1 MHRLRL
7 TVYAA
12 CLALAAAWTSLDGD
26 GLQAAQGAK
35 VRVGYIN
42 NVQSAALVQLKSLS
56 QEENLDIE
64 LVPFTRYP
72 DVQKALAVDSVDVGV
87 IAPNGLPA
95 AVAQGDRNVVAIMDL
110 VYGGNSMVAR
120 NGVQINAFSD
130 LKGKRI
136 GLAEGG
142 ISWMMFMMLLEQHKL
157 PYTDI
162 KALNFTAA
170 TDAVN
175 ALKHGDMDVVDLWEP
190 FVSQA
195 VASGYGQVTPVVN
208 YRETALAGM
217 NGLLAASRTFSH
229 SHEDAL
235 VATLKLVL
243 KAEKQLEADQQ
254 LWISLVRGYS
264 NLDDATIKSALAGIR
279 YGGPK
284 LSLSKLDAVAAFI
297 FKVGM
302 VRNDVT
308 GKLGENVNARFLARA
323 EGKNEG
329 EVLK

>member
-1 MHRLRL
+1 MHGSRGRWLSL
-7 TVYAA
+7 GGDS
-12 CLALAAAWTSLDGD
+12 LLAADV
-26 GLQAAQGAK
+26 AK

-42 NVQSAALVQLKSLS
+42 NVQSAALVQLKTLS
-56 QEENLDIE
+56 KDENLDIE

-95 AVAQGDRNVVAIMDL
+95 AVAQGDRNVIGVMDL
-110 VYGGNSMVAR
+110 VYGGNSMVVR
-120 NGVQINAFSD
+120 KGVQINEFAD
-130 LKGKRI
+130 LRGKRI

-142 ISWMMFMMLLEQHKL
+142 ISWMMFMMLLEQHKV

-162 KALNFTAA
+162 QALNFSAA

-195 VASGYGQVTPVVN
+195 VASGYGQITPVVD
-208 YRETALAGM
+208 YRETVLAAM
-217 NGLLAASRTFSH
+217 NGLLGASRTFARSH
-229 SHEDAL
+229 QEAL
-235 VATLKLVL
+235 VGTLKLLL
-243 KAEKQLEADQQ
+243 KAEKQLENDQQ

-264 NLDDATIKSALAGIR
+264 NLDDAIIKSALTGIR
-279 YGGPK
+279 YGGPQ
-284 LSLSKLDAVAAFI
+284 LSGAKLDAVASFI
-297 FKVGM
+297 FKVGIAK
-302 VRNDVT
+302 NDVT
-308 GKLGENVNARFLARA
+308 GKLGENVDARFLAQA
-323 EGKNEG
+323 DGKSVA